1 MARAATKR
9 DHQPMA
15 TTMPTTPPTTG
26 SASTPT
32 TELAAPALTRD
43 EVRQFHE
50 RGYLGPYTAMSVEEM
65 AGIRRRIED
74 EVLTT
79 TGRNPKNPLQSRHL
93 DHRFIHDVIAAP
105 EIVGRLRSL
114 IGDDLVVW
122 ASYFFTKDPGGKEI
136 PWHQDANFWP
146 IEPPLNI
153 SIWMAVDEVTTE
165 NSCVQIIPGSHR
177 TVVRHLP
184 APEGM
189 AFGQEADPDAV
200 DTSAA
205 VDMVLRPGE
214 FFVFNERLLHHSHKN
229 TSDRRRMGL
238 SARYTVPFV
247 ALLDQEAPPLFPG
260 HACVVV
266 SGEDTFGLNRTEPP
280 PPRKAEATPS

>member
-1 MARAATKR
+1 MTTTTTPAAGHATEHAAATL
-9 DHQPMA
+9 
-15 TTMPTTPPTTG
+15 
-26 SASTPT
+26 S
-32 TELAAPALTRD
+32 RD

-50 RGYLGPYTAMSVEEM
+50 LGYLGPYTAMPVDRM
-65 AGIRRRIED
+65 TDLRRRIED
-74 EVLTT
+74 EVLPTP
-79 TGRNPKNPLQSRHL
+79 GRNPKNPLQARHL
-93 DHRFIHDVIAAP
+93 DHRFLHDVIAAP
-105 EIVGRLRSL
+105 EIVGRLRGM
-114 IGDDLVVW
+114 IGADIVVW

-184 APEGM
+184 AREGM
-189 AFGQEADPDAV
+189 AFGQEADPAAV

-214 FFVFNERLLHHSHKN
+214 FFIFNERLLHHSHKN

-247 ALLDQEAPPLFPG
+247 ALLDQDAPPLFPG

-266 SGEDTFGLNRTEPP
+266 SGEDTFGLNRTTSPP
-280 PPRKAEATPS
+280 PPTR